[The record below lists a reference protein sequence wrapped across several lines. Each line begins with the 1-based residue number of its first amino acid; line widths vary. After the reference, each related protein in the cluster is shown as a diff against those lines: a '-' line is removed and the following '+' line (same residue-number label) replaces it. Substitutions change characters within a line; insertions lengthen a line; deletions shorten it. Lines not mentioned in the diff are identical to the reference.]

1 MSRKTCAAVLALAL
15 VLPNAAYASERPRD
29 CYGIAWCGC
38 WLRHHFGISDKRLN
52 LARNW
57 ATLRPRVSGP
67 CVGCIAVWRHHVGV
81 MTAHGKS
88 PSTAVIKSGNDSH
101 AVRERE
107 RSIRNVI
114 AWVR

>member
-1 MSRKTCAAVLALAL
+1 MLRSRAAVLALAL
-15 VLPNAAYASERPRD
+15 VLSNAAYASERPKD

-38 WLRHHFGISDKRLN
+38 WLRHQLGISDKRLN
-52 LARNW
+52 LAWNW
-57 ATLRPRVSGP
+57 AKLRPRVSGP
-67 CVGCIAVWRHHVGV
+67 CVGCVAVWRHHVGV
-81 MTAHGKS
+81 MTGHGRK
-88 PSTAVIKSGNDSH
+88 PGTAIIKSGNDGH